1 MEQNF
6 KKYNEEQLQ
15 NLLTAVRSK
24 YCNFCNICNLP
35 FCNCRPVIFA
45 KTKLFNFSWS
55 IEQQDWRLTFWNVY
69 LFVECFSVA
78 GSKDWYCKLM
88 PNWFSWF

>member
-15 NLLTAVRSK
+15 NVLTTVRSK

-45 KTKLFNFSWS
+45 KTKSFNFS
-55 IEQQDWRLTFWNVY
+55 
-69 LFVECFSVA
+69 
-78 GSKDWYCKLM
+78 
-88 PNWFSWF
+88 

>member
-24 YCNFCNICNLP
+24 YCNFCNICNLS

-45 KTKLFNFSWS
+45 KTKLFNFS
-55 IEQQDWRLTFWNVY
+55 
-69 LFVECFSVA
+69 
-78 GSKDWYCKLM
+78 
-88 PNWFSWF
+88 